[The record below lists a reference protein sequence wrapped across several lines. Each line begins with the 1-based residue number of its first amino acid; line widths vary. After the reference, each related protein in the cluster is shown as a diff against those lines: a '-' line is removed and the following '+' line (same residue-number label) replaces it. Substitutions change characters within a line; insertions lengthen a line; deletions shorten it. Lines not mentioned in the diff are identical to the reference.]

1 MIEHYYLQGRCRSLR
16 HGPLGPSLDGFAG
29 LLFGLGFTKSSA
41 RPRILIVGDLSKWLG
56 HRRIRAKD
64 LNEQHV
70 ADFLKARRKKFRHGS
85 FEAPALT
92 LLLRHLRQTAVIP
105 QPVPPPAGGLDLIQ
119 QDYAK
124 FLSRERG
131 LAQITMRGYLS
142 ISRRFLSE
150 RFGAGKILLDKL
162 CFQDVVRFILD
173 HTATRTPG
181 GVHLITSVLRSF
193 LGFLYQRGHLAT
205 NLARA
210 VPPVAGRH
218 STEPPPT
225 LSPGQIKR
233 LLRRCDRDSYTGK
246 RDYTVLLLLARL
258 GLRACEVVRLTLDD
272 INWEAGEL
280 LIRGKGGRED
290 RLPLPQDVGK
300 ALADYLVPGRKR
312 VFLGNG
318 GGRGVVEAYVR
329 QLIFRSVTPT
339 LPKFSDSSDTTS
351 VGLGW
356 CFQAGRRQA
365 ARASVSP
372 RARWRAS
379 NSRPM
384 TCRL

>member
-300 ALADYLVPGRKR
+300 ALADYLVTERKR
-312 VFLGNG
+312 
-318 GGRGVVEAYVR
+318 RPPAWA
-329 QLIFRSVTPT
+329 LILMVI
-339 LPKFSDSSDTTS
+339 
-351 VGLGW
+351 
-356 CFQAGRRQA
+356 
-365 ARASVSP
+365 
-372 RARWRAS
+372 
-379 NSRPM
+379 
-384 TCRL
+384 